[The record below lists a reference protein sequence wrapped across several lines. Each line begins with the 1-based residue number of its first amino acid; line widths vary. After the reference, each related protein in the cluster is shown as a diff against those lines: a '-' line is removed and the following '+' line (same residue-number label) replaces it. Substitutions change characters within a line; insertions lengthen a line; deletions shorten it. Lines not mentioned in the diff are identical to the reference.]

1 MDCAEF
7 LADRGEVHV
16 QLLYTLGETFTPLA
30 GGAASNNHDPRGVH
44 SGIPLTMVFYGI
56 NLAPLEGQLRAV
68 DSEMLSPFYADDAV
82 FDGSQRKSAQLLK
95 MLMNRGPDHKFS

>member
-1 MDCAEF
+1 
-7 LADRGEVHV
+7 
-16 QLLYTLGETFTPLA
+16 
-30 GGAASNNHDPRGVH
+30 
-44 SGIPLTMVFYGI
+44 MVFYGI

-68 DSEMLSPFYADDAV
+68 DSEMLSPFYAYDAV